1 MIDRAAW
8 EDYERQRE
16 TLRAAFREE
25 HQKDGATPEEKE
37 TAWQTFAERLTA
49 LRKQF
54 EITAEAHVYPTEY
67 QVSVFQE
74 DDDPEGYIGLSSW
87 ALTVGYRGRG
97 LWAVTDRVNCLS
109 KAGTWDYEMRP
120 SERKDDWI
128 EQHRFPLED
137 ALALAQAVAPSV
149 TVNGRSAAELK
160 IELSMKGRIN
170 S

>member
-1 MIDRAAW
+1 MIDRDAW
-8 EDYERQRE
+8 EDYEKRRE
-16 TLRAAFREE
+16 VLRTAFRAK
-25 HQKDGATPEEKE
+25 HQAEGATSEDKE
-37 TAWQTFAERLTA
+37 AAWETFAEQLTA

-54 EITAEAHVYPTEY
+54 NITAEAHTSPTEY

-74 DDDPEGYIGLSSW
+74 EDDPEGYIGLSSW
-87 ALTVGYRGRG
+87 ALKVAYRGRG
-97 LWAVTDRVNCLS
+97 LWAVTDRINCLS
-109 KAGTWDYEMRP
+109 KSGTWDYEMRP
-120 SERKDDWI
+120 SEREDEWLA
-128 EQHRFPLED
+128 EHRFPLED